1 MSRAATCWRSL
12 AVAEAALA
20 RPAAAGSAG
29 DCLLEVENLHV
40 RYPLAG
46 PIRAKFLQLP
56 SRFLDAVLDV
66 SFTLRRGTTLALVGE
81 SGSGKST
88 LGRAITGLVPIA
100 GGRVRFEGAEPLRS
114 NPRGEKSYHRDV
126 AMMFQDPVSSLSPR
140 RTVRALI
147 TEPFVVHGL
156 GGRDLDAEARRL
168 LALVGLP
175 RDFAGR
181 YPHQLSGGQA
191 RRVGVARAVALSPK
205 LIIADEPT
213 AGLDVSVQGEILN
226 LMTRLQHELGLTYL
240 VITHNLAVVRHVS
253 DETAI
258 MYMGRFV
265 EHGTTREIFERA
277 VHPYTAGLLAAQPH
291 PDPDKRREEVPLLGE
306 VPSLA
311 RRPAG
316 CEFHTR
322 CPGAQPLCRQQRPA
336 VHRLSPSHIHRCH
349 FPLIGAS

>member
-1 MSRAATCWRSL
+1 M
-12 AVAEAALA
+12 AEAAITCPSVG
-20 RPAAAGSAG
+20 PAEN
-29 DCLLEVENLHV
+29 LLEVSRLHV
-40 RYPLAG
+40 RYPMAG
-46 PIRAKFLQLP
+46 SIRARLLAMP
-56 SRFLDAVLDV
+56 YRFLDAVLDV
-66 SFTLRRGTTLALVGE
+66 SFELRRGTTLALVGE

-88 LGRAITGLVPIA
+88 LGRAIVGLVPIA
-100 GGRVRFEGAEPLRS
+100 GGTVRFEGVEPLRR

-126 AMMFQDPVSSLSPR
+126 AMMFQDPISSLSPR
-140 RTVRALI
+140 RTVCALI

-156 GGRDLDAEARRL
+156 GHMDLEAEARRL

-175 RDFAGR
+175 TDFAGR

-226 LMTRLQHELGLTYL
+226 LLTRLQRELGLTYL
-240 VITHNLAVVRHVS
+240 IITHNLAVVRHVS

-265 EHGTTREIFERA
+265 EQGPTHEIFA
-277 VHPYTAGLLAAQPH
+277 HAAHPYTAGLLAAQPH
-291 PDPDKRREEVPLLGE
+291 PDPDKRRADVPLLGE

-311 RRPAG
+311 RRPSG
-316 CEFHTR
+316 CEFHAR
-322 CPGAQPLCRQQRPA
+322 CPRAQDLCRRERPNVRA
-336 VHRLSPSHIHRCH
+336 LPRRRSHRCH
-349 FPLIGAS
+349 FPLM